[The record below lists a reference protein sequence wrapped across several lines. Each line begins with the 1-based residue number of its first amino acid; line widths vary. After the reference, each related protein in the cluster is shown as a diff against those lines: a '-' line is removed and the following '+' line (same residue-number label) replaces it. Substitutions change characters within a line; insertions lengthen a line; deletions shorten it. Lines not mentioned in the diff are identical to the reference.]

1 MAIPDFQSI
10 MLPLLKL
17 AGDGKEHLAKV
28 IVNTLA
34 EQFQLTEDEKK
45 ELLPSGRQATF
56 SNRAGWARTYLKK
69 ALLLEAPKRGSIKIT
84 PRGIDVI
91 KLDPTEINIK
101 YLERFPEFNTFKNL
115 ESKEKPSQNYVAEP
129 SFQTPEET
137 LEASYQYLR
146 QALADELLQTLKS
159 CTPIFF
165 ESLVVDVL
173 VKMGYGGTRQD
184 AGRAVGKSGDGGID
198 GIIKEDRLGLDIIYL
213 QAKRWE
219 GTVGRP
225 EVQKFAGALMGNGA
239 RKGVFITTSS
249 FTKEA
254 VDYVSAIDRKIIL
267 IDGETLAK
275 LMIDY
280 NVGVTSFAT
289 YEIKKVDLDYFS
301 EV

>member
-17 AGDGKEHLAKV
+17 AGDGQEHSPREV
-28 IVNTLA
+28 VETLA
-34 EQFQLTEDEKK
+34 RHFQLTEDESK
-45 ELLPSGRQATF
+45 ELLPSGRQTTF
-56 SNRAGWARTYLKK
+56 SNRISWAKAHMK
-69 ALLLEAPKRGSIKIT
+69 MALLLEKSKHGIFRITLRGMETLKSNPPK
-84 PRGIDVI
+84 
-91 KLDPTEINIK
+91 INIK
-101 YLERFPEFNTFKNL
+101 FLEQFPEYSISRNPDNKDILNQ
-115 ESKEKPSQNYVAEP
+115 ESEIST
-129 SFQTPEET
+129 SIQTPEEA

-146 QALADELLQTLKS
+146 QALADELLQTLKN
-159 CTPIFF
+159 CTPVFF

>member
-17 AGDGKEHLAKV
+17 AGDGQEHSAKE
-28 IVNTLA
+28 IVEALA

-56 SNRAGWARTYLKK
+56 SNRAGWARTYLKQ
-69 ALLLEAPKRGSIKIT
+69 AILLDAPKRGLIKIT

-91 KLDPTEINIK
+91 KQNLTAINISF
-101 YLERFPEFNTFKNL
+101 LEQYPEFNTFRNL
-115 ESKEKPSQNYVAEP
+115 KSKEKLSQNNEVQP
-129 SFQTPEET
+129 SFQTPEEA
-137 LEASYQYLR
+137 LEASYQNLR
-146 QALADELLQTLKS
+146 QTLADELLQTLKS
-159 CTPIFF
+159 CSPTFF

-184 AGRAVGKSGDGGID
+184 AGRAIGKSGDGGID

-219 GTVGRP
+219 STVGRP

-239 RKGVFITTSS
+239 RKGVFITTSN

-254 VDYVSAIDRKIIL
+254 GNYVSTIDRKIIL

-280 NVGVTSFAT
+280 NVGVTIFAN

-301 EV
+301 EA

>member
-1 MAIPDFQSI
+1 MAC
-10 MLPLLKL
+10 
-17 AGDGKEHLAKV
+17 
-28 IVNTLA
+28 
-34 EQFQLTEDEKK
+34 
-45 ELLPSGRQATF
+45 
-56 SNRAGWARTYLKK
+56 
-69 ALLLEAPKRGSIKIT
+69 LLEAPARGMFRVTSRGLDIIKQN
-84 PRGIDVI
+84 P
-91 KLDPTEINIK
+91 PTINIRF
-101 YLERFPEFNTFKNL
+101 LEQYPEYIFSRNPDKNNKPFL
-115 ESKEKPSQNYVAEP
+115 ETENPISI
-129 SFQTPEET
+129 QTPEEA
-137 LEASYQYLR
+137 LETSYQNLR

-159 CTPIFF
+159 CTPVFF

-239 RKGVFITTSS
+239 RKGVFLTTSS

-254 VDYVSAIDRKIIL
+254 ADYVSAIDRKIIL

-280 NVGVTSFAT
+280 NVGVTTFAT
-289 YEIKKVDLDYFS
+289 YDIKRVDLDYFS